1 MFTEQNTVQDLVK
14 DVLSSPKLG
23 WNYIPRENLPRMEHE
38 ILVEKHLENAL
49 RELNPVLKNDPS
61 RVEEVIYKLGE
72 IIHKANS
79 SGVIKAN
86 EEFSQWL
93 KNENVMPYGPNGQHI
108 PIKLIDYDE
117 ITNNDFVIT
126 TEYSVKSEVTK
137 RADIVLL
144 VNGIPLVVI
153 ETKTPIRPSETWADG
168 ALQITDDYEK
178 NIKELFVPNVFSAAT
193 EGKELWYGAIGNP
206 PMDFWEKWKSHDSK
220 ASGLR
225 AIGNVIETLFSKKT
239 VLEMLQY
246 YTVFAT
252 DGSGKKIKL
261 IARYPQYEAVNL
273 LVDRVVEGKIKKGLI
288 WHFQGS
294 GKSLLMVF
302 AAMRLRAHPALKN
315 PIVLIVVDRID
326 LDIQIAGKFNATS
339 VPNTKTTD
347 SREELET
354 LLSQDSR
361 KVFITTIH
369 KFAEA
374 DTVLNSGSN
383 IIVLVDEA
391 DRTQEGEL
399 GRKMRNSL
407 PNAFMFGLTGTPVN
421 KKDRNTFLWFGAD
434 EDEHRYLHRYSFEE
448 SVRDHTTLPLVFVPR
463 LPEFRIDK
471 QAIDDGLT
479 KITTGL
485 SDADQETLS
494 QRLGTIAT
502 LIKSKK
508 TIQEKAKD
516 IVKHFKEEIEPR
528 GFKAQIVA
536 YDRDCC
542 RYYKDALDE
551 LIPKEESE
559 VVMTVNK
566 NDPDDVKK
574 RFDKSREDI
583 ADIQKRFNNPND
595 PLKFLIVTQKLLR
608 GFDAPIMQAMY
619 LDKLLKDQGLL
630 QAICRV
636 NRPAPGKEE
645 GIIVDYIG
653 VFDDV
658 TKSITYDEENISKVV
673 TNIQKFIDELP
684 GVMEKCLSYFKESD
698 RSKTGYAGLMDAQ
711 DCIGTPELEDQF
723 ANDYYILTKYWDLVS
738 KFATEQMAK
747 DYNWLTAVYE
757 SIQPPSGR
765 GVLVWRT
772 LGPKASEMVHQ
783 HVDIVGIKDDIE
795 SIVLDDELIEAIIS
809 GRVHKNPREIEIN
822 LVRKLRRHGGDPRFT
837 KLGERLERARERY
850 RKKLITSIEFLKEL
864 LSIAKDVVVVER
876 QTKVKVIPD
885 NKQALTSIFEQCKV
899 VNPQVKQIVT
909 DIDEIVKKVVF
920 EGWAD
925 TKVGVRQ
932 IKQEIYRIL
941 FKNKLHNE
949 KDLFEKI
956 YDYIKEHY

>member
-1 MFTEQNTVQDLVK
+1 MFTEQNTIQDLVR
-14 DVLSSPKLG
+14 VTLSDPKLG
-23 WNYIPRENLPRMEHE
+23 WDYIPREALPRMEHE
-38 ILVEKHLENAL
+38 ILVEEHLEKAL
-49 RELNPVLKNDPS
+49 RELNPELKKDPS

-72 IIHKANS
+72 IIHTSTS
-79 SGVIKAN
+79 SGLIKAN
-86 EEFSQWL
+86 EEFAKWI
-93 KNENVMPYGPNGQHI
+93 KNEITMPYGPNGQHI
-108 PIKLIDYDE
+108 PIKIIDYE
-117 ITNNDFVIT
+117 KLENNGFVIT

-153 ETKTPIRPSETWADG
+153 ETKTPVRPSETWADG

-206 PMDFWEKWKSHDSK
+206 PMDLWEKWKSHDPK
-220 ASGLR
+220 ESGLR
-225 AIGNVIETLFSKKT
+225 AIGSVIESLFSKKT

-273 LVDRVVEGKIKKGLI
+273 LVDRVVEGKVKKGLI

-294 GKSLLMVF
+294 GKSLLMIF
-302 AAMRLRAHPALKN
+302 AAMRLRNHPALNN
-315 PIVLIVVDRID
+315 PTVLIVVDRID
-326 LDIQIAGKFNATS
+326 LDIQIAGKFNATN
-339 VPNTKTTD
+339 VPNTIGTD
-347 SREELET
+347 SREELQR
-354 LLSQDSR
+354 LLSQDTR
-361 KVFITTIH
+361 KVIITTIH

-374 DTVLNSGSN
+374 DTVLNNRSN

-399 GRKMRNSL
+399 GRKMRNAL
-407 PNAFMFGLTGTPVN
+407 PNAFMFGLTGTPIN

-434 EDEHRYLHRYSFEE
+434 EDENRYLHRYSFEE
-448 SVRDHTTLPLVFVPR
+448 SVKDHTTLPIVFEPR
-463 LPEFRIDK
+463 LTEFRIDRK
-471 QAIDDGLT
+471 AIDEGLS

-485 SDADQETLS
+485 SDADQEILS
-494 QRLGTIAT
+494 QRLGTIST

-508 TIQEKAKD
+508 TIEEKAKD
-516 IVKHFKEEIEPR
+516 IVKHFKDEIEPK

-542 RYYKDALDE
+542 RYYKEVLDKLLPE
-551 LIPKEESE
+551 DTSE
-559 VVMTVNK
+559 VVMTVDK
-566 NDPDDVKK
+566 DDSEEIKK
-574 RFDKSREDI
+574 KFTQSREDI
-583 ADIQKRFNNPND
+583 AEIQKRFNNPND

-608 GFDAPIMQAMY
+608 GFDAPILQVMY

-658 TKSITYDEENISKVV
+658 SKAITYDAENIAKVV
-673 TNIQKFIDELP
+673 TNIKKFVDELP
-684 GVMEKCLSYFKESD
+684 QILEKCLKYFEVID
-698 RSKTGYAGLMDAQ
+698 RSKPGYEGLIEAQ
-711 DCIGTPELEDQF
+711 DCLNTPELQDGF
-723 ANDYYILTKYWDLVS
+723 ANDFYILTKYWDLVS

-747 DYNWLTAVYE
+747 DYKWLTSVYE

-772 LGPKASEMVHQ
+772 LGPKATEMVHQ
-783 HVDIVGIKDDIE
+783 HVEVSEIKDDID
-795 SIVLDDELIEAIIS
+795 SIVLDDELIEAIIA
-809 GRVHKNPREIEIN
+809 GRVHRNPREIEIN
-822 LVRKLRRHGGDPRFT
+822 LIRRLRRHVGDPRFT

-864 LSIAKDVVVVER
+864 LGIAKDVVATER
-876 QTKVKVIPD
+876 QTKVKIITD
-885 NKQALTSIFEQCKV
+885 NKQALTAIFEQCRI

-909 DIDEIVKKVVF
+909 EIDEIVTKVKF
-920 EGWAD
+920 DGWAD
-925 TKVGVRQ
+925 THVGRREIQ
-932 IKQEIYRIL
+932 QAIYRIL
-941 FKNKLHNE
+941 FRNKLHNE
-949 KDLFEKI
+949 KELFDKI